1 MIEVI
6 VFFAHVIF
14 IVYIFSKTY
23 LDENLLQA
31 FLSAIFIIIL
41 FSVGWVIS
49 ELIMS
54 QIMGSQGVGR
64 AFPRSAFSLSLLAV
78 MEIFF
83 YKFYYGS
90 KKQVKTV

>member
-1 MIEVI
+1 
-6 VFFAHVIF
+6 
-14 IVYIFSKTY
+14 
-23 LDENLLQA
+23 
-31 FLSAIFIIIL
+31 
-41 FSVGWVIS
+41 
-49 ELIMS
+49 MS